1 METNERRYQ
10 TAKWARGQ
18 KYHLVMAAVAC
29 VILISSRP
37 QLCVVDCQIV
47 ENGIRVTDVW
57 LKFLFD
63 QFPQYFPGQL
73 MTTPI
78 LFFPQIKRL
87 PGEVLK
93 VLNLPVPTYDLASE
107 SAYSLTNLLHSIF
120 GVDVFTLTFIVAL
133 YFVASLALVSIVL
146 PNLYFRLML
155 WADVTE
161 DSADIYDDYD
171 EPEL

>member
-1 METNERRYQ
+1 M
-10 TAKWARGQ
+10 
-18 KYHLVMAAVAC
+18 
-29 VILISSRP
+29 
-37 QLCVVDCQIV
+37 
-47 ENGIRVTDVW
+47 W